1 MDAGIRTSPS
11 NAGSAWR
18 EELRATLAL
27 AWPLILANVTQQAI
41 QATDVLLMGRL
52 GATQLA
58 AATLALNMTF
68 TFNLFLFGIV
78 TASSP
83 MMATALGQ
91 RFNAVRDV
99 RRTFRAGLWILLFA
113 LPPYWLILWH
123 VGALMRA
130 FGEAPELAE
139 QGQTFLRV
147 YMWCTAPWLLFQL
160 LRNFVSALERPRIV
174 LWLSIGGIGLNFV
187 LSWSLI
193 FGHLGLPALGLVGGG
208 LGSTLTWLIMCGALM
223 LVISRDRLFR
233 RFHLFGNW
241 WRFDR
246 ERTMA
251 MVRLGWPIGVT
262 MALEMGVFALAA
274 YFMGWIG
281 APAVAAHAV
290 ALQLAALTFM
300 VPLGLG
306 QAATVRVGLAVGRE
320 NRAGITRAGWTA
332 WVMGVAFMAA
342 MALVMWSIPHRLVTL
357 FLTDIPANAV
367 VIALAVSFLKVAA
380 AFQLVDGAQ
389 VIGAGMLRGLHDTR
403 WPLLFALFG
412 YWVVGLGIGSWLAF
426 AADWKGI
433 GIWVGL
439 ASGLAAVAALMLVR
453 WVLRERIGLTRALHP

>member
-1 MDAGIRTSPS
+1 MHEVAKISP
-11 NAGSAWR
+11 AERKRPWLD
-18 EELRATLAL
+18 ELRATMAL
-27 AWPLILANVTQQAI
+27 AWPLILANVTQQVI

-58 AATLALNMTF
+58 AATLALNLTW
-68 TFNLFLFGIV
+68 TVSIFLLGLI

-91 RFNAVRDV
+91 RSNAVRDV
-99 RRTFRAGLWILLFA
+99 RRTFRAGLWLVAIVM
-113 LPPYWLILWH
+113 PPYWLLLWH
-123 VGALMRA
+123 AGDLMRA
-130 FGEAPELAE
+130 FGQSEELAIA
-139 QGQTFLRV
+139 GQQFLRA
-147 YMWCTAPWLLFQL
+147 YMWLVAPWLLFQL
-160 LRNFVSALERPRIV
+160 LRNFVAALERPKIV
-174 LWLSIGGIGLNFV
+174 LWLSIAGIALNAL
-187 LSWSLI
+187 LSWALI
-193 FGHLGLPALGLVGGG
+193 FGHFGLPALGLIGSGI
-208 LGSTLTWLIMCGALM
+208 GSTITWLVLCGALIA
-223 LVISRDRLFR
+223 VVFADRRFR

-241 WRFDR
+241 WRFDGQR
-246 ERTMA
+246 LLA
-251 MVRLGWPIGVT
+251 MVKLGWPIGAT
-262 MALEMGVFALAA
+262 MGLEIGVFALAA

-306 QAATVRVGLAVGRE
+306 QAATVRVGLALGRNDPE
-320 NRAGITRAGWTA
+320 GITRAGWTA
-332 WVMGVAFMAA
+332 WVVGVGFMGA
-342 MALVMWSIPHRLVTL
+342 MALAMWIAPRWLVTL
-357 FLTDIPANAV
+357 FLADVPQNLL

-403 WPLLFALFG
+403 WPLIFALVG

-426 AADWKGI
+426 ARDWKGV

-439 ASGLAAVAALMLVR
+439 ASGLAAVAALMLAR
-453 WVLRERIGLTRALHP
+453 WLIRDRLGLTRLTHS

>member
-1 MDAGIRTSPS
+1 MDAGIRISPS

-139 QGQTFLRV
+139 QGQTFLRA

-246 ERTMA
+246 QRTMA